1 MVGESR
7 CRPQDEVSRR
17 PHGAPRAPPGG
28 LFLGISDECVTGFV
42 ARSRLSGWNHRSR
55 SVRPGNPHKPAAT
68 DDSRLRGSE
77 AAPERA
83 RSERESAA
91 ARGESRAPLFLFGL
105 FGKSCVPTRSA
116 RGEGLFSH
124 TEHAEGTEERWP
136 GKCPGADIA
145 CADPFRRQPDPSAPG
160 RGRMESPPT
169 GWQRETAAS
178 RLPPGFLQASSR
190 LPPGFLQA
198 PFRLPPWYPCSP

>member
-17 PHGAPRAPPGG
+17 SPGAPRAPPGG
-28 LFLGISDECVTGFV
+28 RFLGISDECVTGFV

-91 ARGESRAPLFLFGL
+91 AQGESRAPLFLFGL

-124 TEHAEGTEERWP
+124 TELAEGTEERWP
-136 GKCPGADIA
+136 GKCPRGGHRL
-145 CADPFRRQPDPSAPG
+145 RRSVPSATRSFGAGTRADGEPADG
-160 RGRMESPPT
+160 M
-169 GWQRETAAS
+169 AA
-178 RLPPGFLQASSR
+178 GNGCFEASSR